1 MEVVRFPYDE
11 KDKPMIEFDT
21 IYSAV
26 EEAEKPVLVFCLN
39 GMMSAAFG
47 VYYLMKQRSVNREVA
62 TMIVLKGRPEFRG
75 GMPAWLYSQLN
86 FERVSE

>member
-1 MEVVRFPYDE
+1 M
-11 KDKPMIEFDT
+11 
-21 IYSAV
+21 
-26 EEAEKPVLVFCLN
+26 LVFCLN

-86 FERVSE
+86 FERVSEEAK